1 MSLLS
6 RLKKLL
12 VPALLVGTVC
22 CAPVMAAG
30 VSANLIPARAGGLGI
45 IKGVVRDQTGSGI
58 ADATVAIFY
67 VGTSKLLKQVKSAS
81 DGTFIARIIP
91 GTYTV
96 LAVAEGFNPVTLA
109 SVDVA
114 RSAELVYG
122 FKLIRAGGG
131 NTLAE
136 KALDRNSPKWRVRAA
151 NMQRTIFQNVEGKTP
166 VDDDDAAKSDTTS
179 SLEVGDQFDSP
190 SSKGKSRTAVE
201 TYFASSAA
209 GNYAGMN
216 FATLLP
222 LTAKAE
228 VVLAG
233 QISSSKAGPSRFETQ
248 LNYRANSKHQLRAS
262 ASVGRLG
269 TVRSGANE
277 SQLGQLSAQALDEW
291 TVREGVILVFGI
303 DYSQFLGA
311 SRDAA
316 ISPRLGLQFD
326 VNPKT
331 RFHAAYTTQTEQR
344 SWSDVIDL
352 EDNQVAFQ
360 EPVTVEDLVTVNDR
374 PQLNKSRRFEIGLER
389 VLDNKS
395 SVETTAFFDLTS
407 GRGVG
412 LSNIPLDTL
421 EGTGFGDFVA
431 NQQGK
436 AQGVRVVY
444 NRRISS
450 ILSAGAGYSFG
461 SGQKISDSAFS
472 DPARIFE
479 NGLFQSVFGQLSA
492 DFSSTG
498 TNIRTIY
505 RLSPQ
510 ATVFAIDPFQG
521 RLAIYDPSL
530 SVLVTQSLPTL
541 GLPIHAQAIVDA
553 RNLFGFQTGVT
564 TEDGILRLNSQQ
576 PVLRGGILVRF

>member
-1 MSLLS
+1 MSLS
-6 RLKKLL
+6 ASLKKLIFP
-12 VPALLVGTVC
+12 VVIIGTVC
-22 CAPVMAAG
+22 CANSFAAAASLG
-30 VSANLIPARAGGLGI
+30 SATVRVSGLGT
-45 IKGVVRDQTGSGI
+45 IKGVIRDQSGSGI
-58 ADATVAIFY
+58 ADATVAIFR
-67 VGTSKLLKQVKSAS
+67 VGTSTLLKQVKSAS
-81 DGTFIARIIP
+81 DGSFLAKIIP

-122 FKLIRAGGG
+122 FKLVRAGSG

-136 KALDRNSPKWRVRAA
+136 KARDRNSTKWAVRATNA
-151 NMQRTIFQNVEGKTP
+151 QRTIFQNVEGKSP
-166 VDDDDAAKSDTTS
+166 VNDDDVNSDSTA
-179 SLEVGDQFDSP
+179 SLEVAGRDTESTAR
-190 SSKGKSRTAVE
+190 KGQTAVE

-209 GNYAGMN
+209 GNYAGLN

-222 LTAKAE
+222 ISAKAQI
-228 VVLAG
+228 VLAG
-233 QISSSKAGPSRFETQ
+233 QASSSKAGPSRFETQ
-248 LNYRANSKHQLRAS
+248 FNYRANSKHQLRAS
-262 ASVGRLG
+262 TSIGRLG
-269 TVRSGANE
+269 TISRGAKT
-277 SQLGQLSAQALDEW
+277 SQLGQVSAQALDEW
-291 TVREGVILVFGI
+291 TVREGVIFVVGV

-311 SRDAA
+311 SKDSAV
-316 ISPRLGLQFD
+316 SPRLGLQFD

-331 RFHAAYTTQTEQR
+331 RFHAAYTTQTQQR

-352 EDNQVAFQ
+352 EDSQVAFQ
-360 EPVTVEDLVTVNDR
+360 EPVAVEDLVTVNDR
-374 PQLNKSRRFEIGLER
+374 PQLNKSRRFEIGIER

-395 SVETTAFFDLTS
+395 SIETTAFFDLTT

-412 LSNIPLDTL
+412 LTNIPLDTL
-421 EGTGFGDFVA
+421 EGTGFGDMVA

-450 ILSAGAGYSFG
+450 ILSAGAGYAFG
-461 SGQKISDSAFS
+461 NGQKISQDALS
-472 DPARIFE
+472 DPSHIFE

-530 SVLVTQSLPTL
+530 SVMVTQALPTL
-541 GLPIHAQAIVDA
+541 GLPIRAQAILDA
-553 RNLFGFQTGVT
+553 RNLFGFQTGIS
-564 TEDGILRLNSQQ
+564 TEDGILRLNGQQ
-576 PVLRGGILVRF
+576 PTLRGGILVRF

>member
-1 MSLLS
+1 MNLLA
-6 RLKKLL
+6 KLNRCAFPMIL
-12 VPALLVGTVC
+12 IGLVCCVPA
-22 CAPVMAAG
+22 MAEGA
-30 VSANLIPARAGGLGI
+30 SSRSEAIRAGGLGV
-45 IKGVVRDQTGSGI
+45 IKGVVRDQAGSGI
-58 ADATVAIFY
+58 ADATVAIFR
-67 VGTSKLLKQVKSAS
+67 VGTSKLLKQVRSAS
-81 DGTFIARIIP
+81 DGSFIAKIIP

-136 KALDRNSPKWRVRAA
+136 KALDRNGSKWRVRAA

-166 VDDDDAAKSDTTS
+166 VDENAANSDTTASVELADRDGDDS
-179 SLEVGDQFDSP
+179 SSNRKNQS
-190 SSKGKSRTAVE
+190 AVE
-201 TYFASSAA
+201 TYFASSGK
-209 GNYAGMN
+209 GNYVGLN

-222 LTAKAE
+222 ISAKAE

-233 QISSSKAGPSRFETQ
+233 QASSSKAGPSRFETQ
-248 LNYRANSKHQLRAS
+248 VKYQANSRHQLRAN
-262 ASVGRLG
+262 ASVARLG
-269 TVRSGANE
+269 SINLGGNE
-277 SQLGQLSAQALDEW
+277 SQLGQFSAQALDEW
-291 TVREGVILVFGI
+291 TVREGVIFVFGI

-311 SRDAA
+311 GNDSAV
-316 ISPRLGLQFD
+316 SPRLGLQFD

-331 RFHAAYTTQTEQR
+331 RFHAAYTSQTQQR

-360 EPVTVEDLVTVNDR
+360 EPVAVEDLVTVNDR
-374 PQLNKSRRFEIGLER
+374 PQLNKSRRFEIGIER

-395 SVETTAFFDLTS
+395 SIETTAFFDLTT
-407 GRGVG
+407 GRGIG
-412 LSNIPLDTL
+412 LTNVPLDTL
-421 EGTGFGDFVA
+421 EGTGFGDMVA

-461 SGQKISDSAFS
+461 SGQKISDNALS
-472 DPARIFE
+472 DPSRIFD
-479 NGLFQSVFGQLSA
+479 NGLFQTVFGQLSA
-492 DFSSTG
+492 DFSGTG

-530 SVLVTQSLPTL
+530 SVMVTQSLPTL
-541 GLPIHAQAIVDA
+541 GLPIRAQAVVDA
-553 RNLFGFQTGVT
+553 RNLFGFQTGVS
-564 TEDGILRLNSQQ
+564 TEDGFLRLTSQQ

>member
-1 MSLLS
+1 MNLS
-6 RLKKLL
+6 ASLKKFIFP
-12 VPALLVGTVC
+12 VIFIGTVC
-22 CAPVMAAG
+22 CANSFAAAASFG
-30 VSANLIPARAGGLGI
+30 SATVRASGLGT
-45 IKGVVRDQTGSGI
+45 IKGVICDQSGSGI
-58 ADATVAIFY
+58 ADATVAIFR
-67 VGTSKLLKQVKSAS
+67 VGTSTLLKQVKSAS
-81 DGTFIARIIP
+81 DGSFLAKIIP

-96 LAVAEGFNPVTLA
+96 LAVAEGFNPVRLA

-122 FKLIRAGGG
+122 FKLVRAGSG

-136 KALDRNSPKWRVRAA
+136 KARDRNSAKWAVRAT
-151 NMQRTIFQNVEGKTP
+151 NMSRTIFQNVEGKNP
-166 VDDDDAAKSDTTS
+166 VDDDDALNSDSTA
-179 SLEVGDQFDSP
+179 SLELADRDAE
-190 SSKGKSRTAVE
+190 SSKRKGQTAVE
-201 TYFASSAA
+201 TYFASSAG
-209 GNYAGMN
+209 GNYAGLN

-222 LTAKAE
+222 ISAKAQI
-228 VVLAG
+228 VLAG
-233 QISSSKAGPSRFETQ
+233 QASSSKAGPSRFETQ
-248 LNYRANSKHQLRAS
+248 FNYRANSRHQLRAS
-262 ASVGRLG
+262 TSVARLG
-269 TVRSGANE
+269 TISRGANT
-277 SQLGQLSAQALDEW
+277 SQLGQASVQALDEW
-291 TVREGVILVFGI
+291 TVREGIILVVGV

-311 SRDAA
+311 SKDSAV
-316 ISPRLGLQFD
+316 SPRLGLQFD

-331 RFHAAYTTQTEQR
+331 RFHAAYTTQTQQR

-352 EDNQVAFQ
+352 EDSHVAFQ
-360 EPVTVEDLVTVNDR
+360 EPVAVEDLVTVNDR
-374 PQLNKSRRFEIGLER
+374 PQLNKSRRFEIGIER

-395 SVETTAFFDLTS
+395 SVETTAFFDLTT

-421 EGTGFGDFVA
+421 EGTGFGEMVA

-436 AQGVRVVY
+436 TQGVRVVY

-461 SGQKISDSAFS
+461 SGQKVSQDALS
-472 DPARIFE
+472 DPSHIFE
-479 NGLFQSVFGQLSA
+479 NGLFQSVFGQVSA

-541 GLPIHAQAIVDA
+541 GLPIRAQAILDA
-553 RNLFGFQTGVT
+553 RNLFGFQTGIS
-564 TEDGILRLNSQQ
+564 TEDGILRLNGQQ
-576 PVLRGGILVRF
+576 PMLRGGILVRF

>member
-1 MSLLS
+1 MSLLIS
-6 RLKKLL
+6 LKRL
-12 VPALLVGTVC
+12 VFPIALIGTVC
-22 CAPVMAAG
+22 CVQVLAASSS
-30 VSANLIPARAGGLGI
+30 VKSATVNAGGLGI
-45 IKGVVRDQTGSGI
+45 IKGVVRDQAGSGI
-58 ADATVAIFY
+58 ADATVAIFR
-67 VGTSKLLKQVKSAS
+67 VGTSKLLKEVKSGS
-81 DGTFIARIIP
+81 DGSFIAKIIP
-91 GTYTV
+91 GTYTL

-122 FKLIRAGGG
+122 FKLVRAGGG

-136 KALDRNSPKWRVRAA
+136 KVKDRNSSKWSIRAA
-151 NMQRTIFQNVEGKTP
+151 NMQRTIFQNVEGKSPINENGDSTN
-166 VDDDDAAKSDTTS
+166 SDTSS
-179 SLEVGDQFDSP
+179 SLEVADRDESGSGRKNQ
-190 SSKGKSRTAVE
+190 TAVE
-201 TYFASSAA
+201 TYFASSSA
-209 GNYAGMN
+209 GNYAGLN

-228 VVLAG
+228 VILAG
-233 QISSSKAGPSRFETQ
+233 QASSSKAGPSRFETQ
-248 LNYRANSKHQLRAS
+248 VNYRSNSKHQLRANM
-262 ASVGRLG
+262 SVARLG
-269 TVRSGANE
+269 AIKAGVKT
-277 SQLGQLSAQALDEW
+277 SQLGQFSAQALDEW
-291 TVREGVILVFGI
+291 TVREGVILVFGV

-311 SRDAA
+311 SKDAA
-316 ISPRLGLQFD
+316 VSPRLGLQFD

-344 SWSDVIDL
+344 TWSDVIDL

-360 EPVTVEDLVTVNDR
+360 EPVAVEDLVTVNDH
-374 PQLNKSRRFEIGLER
+374 PQLNKSRRFEIGIER

-395 SVETTAFFDLTS
+395 SVETTAFFDLST

-412 LSNIPLDTL
+412 LAGMPIDTL
-421 EGTGFGDFVA
+421 EGTGFGNFVA

-461 SGQKISDSAFS
+461 TGQKISQNAVS
-472 DPARIFE
+472 DPAHIFE
-479 NGLFQSVFGQLSA
+479 NGAFQSMFGQVSA

-530 SVLVTQSLPTL
+530 SVMVTQSLPTL

-553 RNLFGFQTGVT
+553 RNIFGFQTGVT
-564 TEDGILRLNSQQ
+564 TEDGFLRLNSQQ

>member
-1 MSLLS
+1 MSLSLS
-6 RLKKLL
+6 VKKLVL
-12 VPALLVGTVC
+12 PVLLVGLVC
-22 CAPVMAAG
+22 CAPVAAADASTRK
-30 VSANLIPARAGGLGI
+30 VVVRAGALGV

-67 VGTSKLLKQVKSAS
+67 VGTSRLLKQVKSAS
-81 DGTFIARIIP
+81 DGTFIAKILP

-131 NTLAE
+131 N
-136 KALDRNSPKWRVRAA
+136 
-151 NMQRTIFQNVEGKTP
+151 IFQNVEGRSP
-166 VDDDDAAKSDTTS
+166 IDDKDTTASDTTA
-179 SLEVGDQFDSP
+179 SLEVGNANKDQSV
-190 SSKGKSRTAVE
+190 KGKNQIAIE

-209 GNYAGMN
+209 GNYAGLN
-216 FATLLP
+216 FATLMP
-222 LTAKAE
+222 LTAKAK

-233 QISSSKAGPSRFETQ
+233 QLSSSKVGPSRFETEI
-248 LNYRANSKHQLRAS
+248 NYRANSKHQFRANTS
-262 ASVGRLG
+262 IGRLG
-269 TVRSGANE
+269 TVHSGTSE
-277 SQLGQLSAQALDEW
+277 SQLGQFSAQALDEW
-291 TVREGVILVFGI
+291 TIREGVILVIGV

-311 SRDAA
+311 SKDSAV
-316 ISPRLGLQFD
+316 SPRLGLQFD
-326 VNPKT
+326 ANPKT
-331 RFHAAYTTQTEQR
+331 RFHAAYTTQTEHR
-344 SWSDVIDL
+344 SWSDVIEL

-360 EPVTVEDLVTVNDR
+360 EPVAVNDLVTVNDR
-374 PQLNKSRRFEIGLER
+374 PQLNKSRRFEFGIER

-395 SVETTAFFDLTS
+395 SVETTAFFDLTT

-412 LSNIPLDTL
+412 LANIPLDTL
-421 EGTGFGDFVA
+421 EGTGFGEFVA

-436 AQGVRVVY
+436 SQGVRVVY

-461 SGQKISDSAFS
+461 SGQKISDNAFS
-472 DPARIFE
+472 DPAHIFE
-479 NGLFQSVFGQLSA
+479 NGLFQSVFGQVSA

-530 SVLVTQSLPTL
+530 SVMVTQSLPTL

-553 RNLFGFQTGVT
+553 RNLFGFQTGISS
-564 TEDGILRLNSQQ
+564 EDGILRLNSQQ
-576 PVLRGGILVRF
+576 PMLRGGILVRF